1 MVEETKNKNNMSLQ
15 LSEKVWVS
23 IYMELQTIHKI
34 DTDSI

>member
-15 LSEKVWVS
+15 LSEKDWVS
-23 IYMELQTIHKI
+23 IYMELQAIDKI